1 MLPTAAAM
9 GAATVTGIFGDGVAS
24 FTSWATVSETGYEV
38 SISAAAA
45 LITGG
50 SAAGSALKSAPSTG
64 QKLNRSANCSW
75 HVLQN
80 FILTTSLSRWVSS
93 AELKRSSMLLIDWR
107 YEAVTR

>member
-1 MLPTAAAM
+1 MLPTVAAA
-9 GAATVTGIFGDGVAS
+9 GAATVTGIFGEDVAG

-45 LITGG
+45 LITCG
-50 SAAGSALKSAPSTG
+50 SVAGTALKGVPSTG

-80 FILTTSLSRWVSS
+80 FIFTTSLPLWGSTI
-93 AELKRSSMLLIDWR
+93 ELRCSFMPTV
-107 YEAVTR
+107 AC